1 MKLIL
6 FLQKPIKLNLQKK
19 KKEFSENIANLSK
32 EFNKNIFHTSIKE
45 GNGIVLLRKFLYN
58 SLDVKVGQSF

>member
-6 FLQKPIKLNLQKK
+6 FLQKPIKLNLQK

>member
-6 FLQKPIKLNLQKK
+6 FLQKPIKLNLQK

-45 GNGIVLLRKFLYN
+45 GNGIVLLRKI
-58 SLDVKVGQSF
+58 SV